1 MCSELK
7 TRRGPRSAVRGPR
20 FPQINQFAVPAPIF
34 SSAASAISFGIAA
47 KKMRKTPTVSMCEK
61 AVENLRISL
70 EKGVQNAVDF
80 LRVSG
85 GLAADKQLRNGG
97 RFVDLKL

>member
-1 MCSELK
+1 M
-7 TRRGPRSAVRGPR
+7 
-20 FPQINQFAVPAPIF
+20 PIF
-34 SSAASAISFGIAA
+34 GPAASAISFGIAA
-47 KKMRKTPTVSMCEK
+47 KKVRKNPTDPTCEK

-85 GLAADKQLRNGG
+85 GLAAD
-97 RFVDLKL
+97 

>member
-1 MCSELK
+1 
-7 TRRGPRSAVRGPR
+7 
-20 FPQINQFAVPAPIF
+20 
-34 SSAASAISFGIAA
+34 
-47 KKMRKTPTVSMCEK
+47 
-61 AVENLRISL
+61 VENLRISL

-97 RFVDLKL
+97 RSVDLNH